1 MNDPV
6 LMGIIN
12 VTPDSFSDGGRFL
25 DPDKAIAHGLR
36 LVKEGAQILD
46 IGGESTRPGSDAVS
60 VEEEIARVIPVIKGL
75 KNEGAM
81 ISIDTRN
88 AATMRAAIHAGVGM
102 VNDVTALTY
111 DPDAMAVVAG
121 SGVFVCLMHMRG
133 DPKTMQDAPVY
144 KDVFAEVYDYLA
156 ARVDA
161 CVKAGVSRDRIW
173 IDPGIG
179 FGKTLE
185 HNLILLNRIG
195 DFKAL
200 GVPVLLGASRKSFIE
215 KVVSEAD
222 KDHRLPGSLAAA
234 IAAYGQGIQHF
245 RVHDVAETAQA
256 LSVYRAIKT
265 F

>member
-12 VTPDSFSDGGRFL
+12 VTPDSFSDGGLYL
-25 DPDKAIAHGLR
+25 DADKAVAHGLR

-60 VEEEIARVIPVIKGL
+60 VEEEIARVVPVIKGL
-75 KNEGAM
+75 KDGGAV

-88 AATMRAAIHAGVGM
+88 AETMRAAISAGATM

-111 DPDAMAVVAG
+111 DPDSMRVVAEI
-121 SGVFVCLMHMRG
+121 GVKVCLMHMQG
-133 DPKTMQDAPVY
+133 DPKTMQAAPTY
-144 KDVFAEVYDYLA
+144 KDVFQEVYDYLA
-156 ARVDA
+156 ARVEV
-161 CVKAGVSRDRIW
+161 CVKAGVKRDRIW

-195 DFKAL
+195 EFKSL
-200 GVPVLLGASRKSFIE
+200 DVTVLLGASRKSFIE
-215 KVVSEAD
+215 KIIPGAD

-234 IAAYGQGIQHF
+234 IAAKEQGITHF

-256 LSVYRAIKT
+256 LSVYRAIKIS
-265 F
+265 